1 MKKLIAM
8 CVGATLIATGSQAA
22 NLDAGTSSLGV
33 AGYVDGTSADGTI
46 VELGATYG
54 YYVMDFLQLG
64 VHGFIRDAESV
75 SNWRVGGYAEYDIP
89 LFPMEESLVLPYV
102 GGKASYISADFADV
116 EMTDEA
122 FELGLY
128 GGVKYFIT
136 DDLALFSQL
145 ELDWASKDVYVD
157 EGDLK
162 GNDWLISFGLKYL
175 FDIFK

>member
-1 MKKLIAM
+1 MKKFLVM
-8 CVGATLIATGSQAA
+8 SVVGALIATGSQAA

-54 YYVMDFLQLG
+54 YYVMDFLQVG

-89 LFPMEESLVLPYV
+89 LFPMDESLVLPYV
-102 GGKASYISADFADV
+102 GGKASYISADFADI

-128 GGVKYFIT
+128 GGLKYFIT
-136 DDLALFSQL
+136 DDLAFFTQL
-145 ELDWASKDVYVD
+145 ELDFASKDVYVD
-157 EGDLK
+157 EDELT
-162 GNDWLISFGLKYL
+162 GNDWLISLGLKYL
-175 FDIFK
+175 FDL